1 MTPTTAKRRL
11 AFSPLKTTTFSKIL
25 HVTQYRYPK
34 LMNKLPLCLLLTA
47 MSLIAACGEK
57 AAPPEPE
64 IYLLPD
70 KFVGKFYILFN
81 TPAGEP
87 VRHEKESRVY
97 EIPPSGVLLSQGKL
111 NEGWIAAEDVKYY
124 YVGEDGQRV
133 EIKGRWTTSLDD
145 TPENR
150 NDPELTIFG
159 GGAGVYSDPSIPCSV
174 TYQSYYVGLKA
185 DVLEGKNQFGLEEY
199 LDKHPFQCP

>member
-1 MTPTTAKRRL
+1 
-11 AFSPLKTTTFSKIL
+11 
-25 HVTQYRYPK
+25 
-34 LMNKLPLCLLLTA
+34 MNKLPICLLLTA
-47 MSLIAACGEK
+47 MSPIAACGEK
-57 AAPPEPE
+57 AASPEPE

-70 KFVGKFYILFN
+70 NFVGKFYILFN

-87 VRHEKESRVY
+87 LRHEKGRRVY
-97 EIPPSGVLLSQGKL
+97 EIPPSGVLLTQGEL

-159 GGAGVYSDPSIPCSV
+159 GGAGVYSDPSIPCDV
-174 TYQSYYVGLKA
+174 TYQYYYVGMKA
-185 DVLEGKNQFGLEEY
+185 DALEGKNQFGLEEY
-199 LDKHPFQCP
+199 LHKHSFQCPMK